1 MANPATQGALQ
12 LARVLA
18 LALVTGPVILWAI
31 GWVLTDGG
39 TTSIAG
45 ADAPLT
51 PFMALGIWAAVAL
64 PAFVSALWARRRA
77 MDRAVAGE
85 ETRVLPLLIVAWAL
99 LEGAAILSGVFFCSS
114 VTPASSRWASSC
126 SSSAWCSPSPVRA
139 GSRAGKG
146 PAGVAR
152 CSCQRGLARYV
163 SS

>member
-99 LEGAAILSGVFFCSS
+99 LEGAAILSGVFFLLVGDPRI
-114 VTPASSRWASSC
+114 VTLGVLVLVFGVVLTFPR
-126 SSSAWCSPSPVRA
+126 PSWFP
-139 GSRAGKG
+139 GG
-146 PAGVAR
+146 
-152 CSCQRGLARYV
+152 
-163 SS
+163 